1 MTSHYP
7 CQGFW
12 LNADCD
18 GLAAADAD
26 VSEDP
31 EIDAAEHDDGQ
42 AQQQEADVGLGTD
55 AEQHRR
61 VGGVDGVITDFL
73 GWINP
78 QERWENREK
87 LVTEKMISVEWNK
100 EQCLT
105 MMPKQ
110 WCQQD

>member
-1 MTSHYP
+1 MTSHHP

-12 LNADCD
+12 FNADCD